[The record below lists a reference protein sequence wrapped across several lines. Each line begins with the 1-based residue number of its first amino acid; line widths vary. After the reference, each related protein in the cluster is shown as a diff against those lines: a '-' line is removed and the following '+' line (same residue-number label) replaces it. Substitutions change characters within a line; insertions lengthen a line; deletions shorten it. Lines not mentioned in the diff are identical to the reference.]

1 MIEKEKRFTLELK
14 SNSSLNTRKE
24 NEQKKTL
31 ESFKSQYLCL
41 FQIRQA

>member
-24 NEQKKTL
+24 NFGK
-31 ESFKSQYLCL
+31 
-41 FQIRQA
+41 FQEPIRQA